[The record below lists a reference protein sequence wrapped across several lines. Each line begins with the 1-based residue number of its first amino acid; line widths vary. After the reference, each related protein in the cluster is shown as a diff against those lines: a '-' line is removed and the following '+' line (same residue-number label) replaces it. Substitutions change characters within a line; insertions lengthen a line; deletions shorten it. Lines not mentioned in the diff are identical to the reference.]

1 MQGKGLIKFFI
12 VALLVVCL
20 FQLMFSLIA
29 WRVETKAVDYANEKV
44 LTAGQVIS
52 SIEND
57 TERDSLEGELRSY
70 RRRYLDSVSKENVVD
85 LAVVKFTY
93 DQVKKQQIKLGLDL
107 KGGMSVV
114 LQVSVEDIVRAMAN
128 NNKDTTFNKALVL
141 AREKQKQ
148 TQDNFVTIFGQ
159 EFQKLDPGAKLAAI
173 FATPENQD
181 KITFN
186 STNEEVL
193 RVLDEQAK
201 SNVGMTYSTVRSRID
216 AYGVVQPNITLQ
228 ESTGRIMIEL
238 PGVDNP
244 ESARKLLQSTAKLEF
259 WETYQV
265 SELLNKVAEAN
276 KLLVSILGLVDTT
289 KVDSASAAGVD
300 SLLGLNETPVAAV
313 PDTNAVTP
321 DSSALDN
328 LLGTQESNDSTKA
341 NEEFA
346 NQNPLFSVLIPPV
359 NETGELVVSPND
371 ATIGFARPGDRAK
384 VMQYLSY
391 EQIRALFPKNIK
403 LLWGAKANENGFYPL
418 YAIKTRPNEDR
429 APLEG
434 DVIKDAT
441 QDINQNQG
449 ISEVVVDMAMNSE
462 GAKVWK
468 RLTQENA
475 PKPGEERGRC
485 IAIVMD
491 DVVYTAPEV
500 RSEIP
505 NGRSQITGNFTI
517 SEAKALASI
526 IKAGKLPAPARIIE
540 EEIVGPTLGAESI
553 RAGLISLALGLAG
566 VLLFMV
572 LYYTTSGLIADI
584 AVVLNLFFMM
594 GVLASYGASLT
605 LPGMAGII
613 LSLGMAVDANVI
625 INERI
630 REELAKGKG
639 IRLAIQDGF
648 SASYSAI
655 IDGNVTTM
663 ITGVILLFFG
673 LGPVKGFATTLV
685 IGLFTSFVT
694 AVLVSRLIFDWC
706 LSKDIQ
712 IKFSTKLTEGAF
724 KNAKYQFV
732 SNRKYAYMFSVAVVV
747 IGLAF
752 FFTKGFDLGVDFK
765 GGRTYIVRFDKDVQ
779 PEAVASSLEKV
790 FGAYPQVKNYGG
802 NDQASITTAFL
813 IDEETTTADSVVET
827 TLYEGVKGFYTN
839 TPSYKEFHSDY
850 KLSSVKVGPAIAD
863 DIKAGAF
870 KAAIFAIIGIF
881 IYIFFRFKTWQ
892 YGLGAI
898 AALVFNSLFLLTVYS
913 VFGGMLPFSTEI
925 DQTFIAA
932 LLTVLGYSVNDTV
945 VVFDRVRE
953 YVGLHP
959 TKDFKTVVNMAI
971 NDTLSRTIVTGC
983 TTLLVIVILMLFGGE
998 VIRGFCFALLV
1009 GIIVGTFSSIFVATP
1024 IVVDLQKEK
1033 KK

>member
-12 VALLVVCL
+12 IALIVVCL

-29 WRVETKAVDYANEKV
+29 WRVETKAVDYATQKV
-44 LTAGQVIS
+44 LADGKTPESYTVA
-52 SIEND
+52 E
-57 TERDSLEGELRSY
+57 ERDSVEAELASY

-114 LQVSVEDIVRAMAN
+114 LQVSVEDIVRAMSN
-128 NNKDTTFNKALVL
+128 YSKDSTFNKALVL
-141 AREKQKQ
+141 ARERQKQ
-148 TQDNFVTIFGQ
+148 TQENFVTIFGQ

-181 KITFN
+181 KINFN

-216 AYGVVQPNITLQ
+216 AYGVVQPNISLQ
-228 ESTGRIMIEL
+228 ESTGRIIIEL

-276 KLLVSILGLVDTT
+276 KLLVTILGMVDSTQM
-289 KVDSASAAGVD
+289 DSASAAID
-300 SLLGLNETPVAAV
+300 SSLLGLTATV
-313 PDTNAVTP
+313 PDTNKATS
-321 DSSALDN
+321 DTSALDN
-328 LLGTQESNDSTKA
+328 LLGATDTSATDTAKA
-341 NEEFA
+341 AREFA

-371 ATIGFARPGDRAK
+371 ATIGFARPGDRKK
-384 VMQYLSY
+384 VDKYLSY
-391 EQIRALFPKNIK
+391 EQVRALFPKNIK

-434 DVIKDAT
+434 DVIRDAT
-441 QDINQNQG
+441 QDISQNQG
-449 ISEVVVDMAMNSE
+449 ISEVVVDMVMNSE
-462 GAKVWK
+462 GAKTWK
-468 RLTQENA
+468 RLTADNA
-475 PKPGEERGRC
+475 PKSANERGRC

-517 SEAKALASI
+517 AEAKALASI

-553 RAGLISLALGLAG
+553 RAGLVSLALGLAG

-584 AVVLNLFFMM
+584 AVILNLFFMM

-655 IDGNVTTM
+655 IDGNLTTL

-706 LSKDIQ
+706 LSRDMQ

-724 KNAKYQFV
+724 KNANYQFV
-732 SNRKYAYMFSVAVVV
+732 NNRKYAYMFTGLMVV
-747 IGLAF
+747 IGLVS

-765 GGRTYIVRFDKDVQ
+765 GGRTYIVRFDQNVQ
-779 PEAVASSLEKV
+779 PEALASSLEKV

-802 NDQASITTAFL
+802 SDQASITTAFM
-813 IDEETTTADSVVET
+813 IDEESATADSVVEA
-827 TLYEGVKGFYTN
+827 TLYEGAKGL
-839 TPSYKEFHSDY
+839 YKNAPTYSQFHSDY
-850 KLSSVKVGPAIAD
+850 KLSSIKVGPAIAD

-870 KAAIFAIIGIF
+870 EAAIFAIIGIF
-881 IYIFFRFKTWQ
+881 IYVFFRFKTWQ

-898 AALVFNSLFLLTVYS
+898 AALVFNSIFLLTVYS

-953 YVGLHP
+953 YIGLHP
-959 TKDFKTVVNMAI
+959 TKDFKGVVNMAI

-983 TTLLVIVILMLFGGE
+983 TTILVIVILMLFGGE
-998 VIRGFCFALLV
+998 VIRGFCFALLI
-1009 GIIVGTFSSIFVATP
+1009 GILVGTFSSIFVATP

-1033 KK
+1033 K